1 MLRRFDFKCVNN
13 HIHEIWVDADEQPT
27 CPDCNEQTTKML
39 SPPTVSLDPIS
50 GSFPGATM
58 KWAKDREKKIQ
69 KERKANSQQTLH
81 RLLPQCDYARSFM
94 ATFIDKHQ
102 DEEENTQEEFTSLDE
117 DVEDVDPNEV
127 IEEPE
132 QANPEPQDDGL
143 PDKYHGKSP
152 EEIAKMHMEAEKLL
166 GRQSSEVGE
175 LRRIVDDF
183 VKAQLD
189 TKTAPQHEQEDEVD
203 WYSDPEKA
211 MQNAIEKHPK
221 IKEAEQLSATMRQQ
235 TALSQLHERHPDFQ
249 QILQDK
255 AFGEWVSKS
264 KIRLQLFKQA
274 DAQYDAEAAD
284 ELLSTWKERQQF
296 TSQAV
301 ANEQAERKRQVK
313 SASTGNASG
322 SGEAPS
328 KKIYRRADLIN
339 LMQKDPDRYMSM
351 ADEITQAYAEKRVR

>member
-1 MLRRFDFKCVNN
+1 
-13 HIHEIWVDADEQPT
+13 
-27 CPDCNEQTTKML
+27 
-39 SPPTVSLDPIS
+39 
-50 GSFPGATM
+50 
-58 KWAKDREKKIQ
+58 
-69 KERKANSQQTLH
+69 
-81 RLLPQCDYARSFM
+81 M

-102 DEEENTQEEFTSLDE
+102 DEEENTEEEFASLDP

-132 QANPEPQDDGL
+132 EANPEPQEDDL
-143 PDKYHGKSP
+143 PDKYQGKSP

-189 TKTAPQHEQEDEVD
+189 TKTAPQYEEQEEID
-203 WYSDPEKA
+203 WYSDPEQA
-211 MQNAIEKHPK
+211 LNNAIEKHPK
-221 IKEAEQLSATMRQQ
+221 IKEAEQLSMAMRQQ
-235 TALSQLHERHPDFQ
+235 TALSHLHSKHPDFQ

-255 AFGEWVSKS
+255 SFGEWVSKS
-264 KIRLQLFKQA
+264 KYRLQLFKQA

-284 ELLSTWKERQQF
+284 ELLTDWKERKNITTQ
-296 TSQAV
+296 TV

-328 KKIYRRADLIN
+328 KKIYRRADLIK
-339 LMQKDPDRYMSM
+339 LMQTDPDRYMSM

>member
-1 MLRRFDFKCVNN
+1 
-13 HIHEIWVDADEQPT
+13 
-27 CPDCNEQTTKML
+27 
-39 SPPTVSLDPIS
+39 
-50 GSFPGATM
+50 
-58 KWAKDREKKIQ
+58 
-69 KERKANSQQTLH
+69 
-81 RLLPQCDYARSFM
+81 M

-102 DEEENTQEEFTSLDE
+102 DEEENTQEEFASLDE

-127 IEEPE
+127 IEEPA

-189 TKTAPQHEQEDEVD
+189 TKTAPQYEEEDEVD

-211 MQNAIEKHPK
+211 VENAIAKHPK
-221 IKEAEQLSATMRQQ
+221 IKEAEQLSANMRQQ

-255 AFGEWVSKS
+255 AFGEWVSNKS
-264 KIRLQLFKQA
+264 YKISRLENGFLSPRSGYSYSNRLMLNTTLKRLMNYFLHGKNVNS
-274 DAQYDAEAAD
+274 
-284 ELLSTWKERQQF
+284 LLHR
-296 TSQAV
+296 
-301 ANEQAERKRQVK
+301 
-313 SASTGNASG
+313 
-322 SGEAPS
+322 P
-328 KKIYRRADLIN
+328 
-339 LMQKDPDRYMSM
+339 
-351 ADEITQAYAEKRVR
+351 

>member
-1 MLRRFDFKCVNN
+1 
-13 HIHEIWVDADEQPT
+13 
-27 CPDCNEQTTKML
+27 
-39 SPPTVSLDPIS
+39 
-50 GSFPGATM
+50 
-58 KWAKDREKKIQ
+58 
-69 KERKANSQQTLH
+69 
-81 RLLPQCDYARSFM
+81 M
-94 ATFIDKHQ
+94 ATFIDKRE
-102 DEEENTQEEFTSLDE
+102 DEEQNEEEEFTSLDP
-117 DVEDVDPNEV
+117 DVEDVDPQEI

-132 QANPEPQDDGL
+132 EAIAQDQSDDGL
-143 PDKYHGKSP
+143 PDKYRNKSP

-183 VKAQLD
+183 VKTQLE
-189 TKTAPQHEQEDEVD
+189 TKTAPQYEEEEEVD

-211 MQNAIEKHPK
+211 IQNAIEKHPK
-221 IKEAEQLSATMRQQ
+221 IKEAEQLSMAMRQQ
-235 TALSQLHERHPDFQ
+235 TALSQLHEKHPDFQ

-255 AFGEWVSKS
+255 AFGEWVAKS

-284 ELLSTWKERQQF
+284 ELLSTWKERKQF

-328 KKIYRRADLIN
+328 KKIYRRADLIK
-339 LMQKDPDRYMSM
+339 LMQTDPDRYMSM
-351 ADEITQAYAEKRVR
+351 ADEIQTAYAEKRVR

>member
-1 MLRRFDFKCVNN
+1 
-13 HIHEIWVDADEQPT
+13 
-27 CPDCNEQTTKML
+27 
-39 SPPTVSLDPIS
+39 
-50 GSFPGATM
+50 
-58 KWAKDREKKIQ
+58 
-69 KERKANSQQTLH
+69 
-81 RLLPQCDYARSFM
+81 M

-102 DEEENTQEEFTSLDE
+102 DEEENTQEEFASLDE

-143 PDKYHGKSP
+143 PDKYQGKSP

-189 TKTAPQHEQEDEVD
+189 TKIAPEQQDEEID

-211 MQNAIEKHPK
+211 LNTAIEKHPK

-235 TALSQLHERHPDFQ
+235 TALARLQEKHPDFQ
-249 QILQDK
+249 KILQDK
-255 AFGEWVSKS
+255 SFGEWISKS

-274 DAQYDAEAAD
+274 DAQYDSEAAD

-313 SASTGNASG
+313 SASTGSASG

-328 KKIYRRADLIN
+328 KKIYRRTDLIN